1 MNGGFFNEKWAEDA
15 VTERV
20 CDFSRCYDPEEGDTD
35 YYPDCCYGH
44 YANDRMMDISGRF
57 EAYHIIVITII
68 ISIVNFFLACMCFF
82 LSCMYE

>member
-57 EAYHIIVITII
+57 EAYHIIVI
-68 ISIVNFFLACMCFF
+68 SIVIFCRLVCAF